1 MALMLKTEEKQLVLK
16 AIDDLGRRVTV
27 ADVAA
32 KTGLPVLV
40 ANAELNKVA
49 AETQGHLQVSTKGD
63 IAYEFTPGFQNVYL
77 ATGIKKTLQDIGKKI
92 FDIGFAILRASF
104 GIMLVLSFIAVIL
117 LVIAAI
123 LAMNSSKDGDRD
135 GGGLDFDF
143 FDFMIFRDLMFW
155 GSTSYYPPY
164 VDYNSPSSARPAA
177 AKSNFLHNCF
187 SFLFGDGDP
196 NAHLDERQ
204 WQLVAQVIRKFHGVV
219 TAEQIAPYTGADP
232 KNEDGILPVLVRF
245 NGVPE
250 VTENG
255 HILYTFPSLQVSASR
270 LEIATTPAFLRE
282 FPRQFTN
289 ASADEL
295 IPVYILAGVNFLGS
309 WWLLSQT
316 FRPGIIQDLQ
326 ALVVALVIYGTF
338 FVGVPTVRF
347 LCLQVINQR
356 IEARNDKKKEAAS
369 IVNNPSKDLQLK
381 LLEAKNHQIKHNQIA
396 KNDVAYTSD
405 KDLLEQEFDT

>member
-1 MALMLKTEEKQLVLK
+1 MALMLKTEEKKLVLK

-40 ANAELNKVA
+40 ANAELNQVA
-49 AETQGHLQVSTKGD
+49 SETQGHLQVSAKGD
-63 IAYEFTPGFQNVYL
+63 IAYEFAPGFQNIYL
-77 ATGIKKTLQDIGKKI
+77 ATGIRKTLQDVGKKI

-104 GIMLVLSFIAVIL
+104 GVMLVLSFIAVIL
-117 LVIAAI
+117 LIIVAI
-123 LAMNSSKDGDRD
+123 LAMNSGKDGDRD

-143 FDFMIFRDLMFW
+143 FDFMIFRDLLFW

-164 VDYNSPSSARPAA
+164 VDYNSPSSTRPA

-204 WQLVAQVIRKFHGVV
+204 WQLVAQVIRKFHGIV

-250 VTENG
+250 VTDNG

-289 ASADEL
+289 ASSDEL

-309 WWLLSQT
+309 WWLLSQST
-316 FRPGIIQDLQ
+316 SEFSRMHPFLPLIS
-326 ALVVALVIYGTF
+326 ALVIYGTF
-338 FVGVPTVRF
+338 FVGVPTVRY

-369 IVNNPSKDLQLK
+369 IVNNPDKDLQLK
-381 LLEAKNHQIKHNQIA
+381 LVEAKNHQIKHTQIA
-396 KNDVAYTSD
+396 QNDSVYTTE
-405 KDLLEQEFDT
+405 KDMLEQEFDT

>member
-1 MALMLKTEEKQLVLK
+1 MALMLKTEEKKLVLK

-32 KTGLPVLV
+32 KTGLPILV

-49 AETQGHLQVSTKGD
+49 AEAQGHLQVSTKGD
-63 IAYEFTPGFQNVYL
+63 IAYEFTPGFQNAYL
-77 ATGIKKTLQDIGKKI
+77 ATGMKKTLQDVGKKI
-92 FDIGFAILRASF
+92 FDVGFAILRASF
-104 GIMLVLSFIAVIL
+104 GIMLVVSFILVIL
-117 LVIAAI
+117 LVIIAL
-123 LAMNSSKDGDRD
+123 LAMNNGKDGDRD
-135 GGGLDFDF
+135 GGGMGFDF

-164 VDYNSPSSARPAA
+164 VDYNSPSSARP

-232 KNEDGILPVLVRF
+232 TNEDGILPVLVRF

-250 VTENG
+250 VTDNG

-289 ASADEL
+289 ASSDEL

-309 WWLLSQT
+309 WWLLSQSG
-316 FRPGIIQDLQ
+316 RIPILIQLH

-347 LCLQVINQR
+347 LCLQIINQR
-356 IEARNDKKKEAAS
+356 IEARNEKKKEAAS
-369 IVNNPSKDLQLK
+369 IVNNPSKELQVK
-381 LLEAKNHQIKHNQIA
+381 LIEAKTHQIKQTQVA
-396 KNDVAYTSD
+396 KSDSVYTTE
-405 KDLLEQEFDT
+405 KDLLDQEFDS

>member
-1 MALMLKTEEKQLVLK
+1 MLKTEEKQLVLK

-32 KTGLPVLV
+32 KTGLPILV
-40 ANAELNKVA
+40 TNAELNKVA

-63 IAYEFTPGFQNVYL
+63 IAYEFTPGFRNAYL
-77 ATGIKKTLQDIGKKI
+77 ATGMKKTLQDIGKKI
-92 FDIGFAILRASF
+92 FDVGFAILRASF

-143 FDFMIFRDLMFW
+143 LDFMIFRDLMFW

-164 VDYNSPSSARPAA
+164 VDYNSPSTARPAT
-177 AKSNFLHNCF
+177 KSNFLHNCF

-232 KNEDGILPVLVRF
+232 TSEDGILPVLVRF

-250 VTENG
+250 VTDNG

-289 ASADEL
+289 ATSDEL
-295 IPVYILAGVNFLGS
+295 IPVYILAAVNFLGS
-309 WWLLSQT
+309 WWLLSQSD
-316 FRPGIIQDLQ
+316 GHIDILYKMH
-326 ALVVALVIYGTF
+326 ALIVILVIYGTF

-356 IEARNDKKKEAAS
+356 IEARNEKKKEAAS
-369 IVNNPSKDLQLK
+369 LVNNPSKDLQVK
-381 LLEAKNHQIKHNQIA
+381 LTEAKGHQIKHIQVA
-396 KNDVAYTSD
+396 KSDVIYTSE

>member
-1 MALMLKTEEKQLVLK
+1 MLKTEEKKLVLK

-40 ANAELNKVA
+40 TNAELNQVA
-49 AETQGHLQVSTKGD
+49 ADTQGHLQVSTKGD
-63 IAYEFTPGFQNVYL
+63 IAYEFPQGFQNAYL
-77 ATGIKKTLQDIGKKI
+77 ATGFKKTLQDIGKKA
-92 FDIGFAILRASF
+92 FDVGFAILRASF

-117 LVIAAI
+117 LVIAAV

-135 GGGLDFDF
+135 GGGFDFDF
-143 FDFMIFRDLMFW
+143 FDYMILRDLFFW
-155 GSTSYYPPY
+155 GTPSYYPSY
-164 VDYNSPSSARPAA
+164 IDYSKPTTARPD
-177 AKSNFLHNCF
+177 KSNFLHNCF

-196 NAHLDERQ
+196 NAHLEERQ
-204 WQLVAQVIRKFHGVV
+204 WQTVAQVIRKFNGVV

-250 VTENG
+250 VTDNG
-255 HILYTFPSLQVSASR
+255 NILYTFPSLQVSASR

-282 FPRQFTN
+282 FPRPFTE

-309 WWLLSQT
+309 WWLFSQSGRVDILIT
-316 FRPGIIQDLQ
+316 LHSLVMV
-326 ALVVALVIYGTF
+326 LVVYGTF
-338 FVGVPTVRF
+338 FVLVPTLRYIGV
-347 LCLQVINQR
+347 QVLNQR
-356 IEARNDKKKEAAS
+356 IEARNDRKKEAAS
-369 IVNNPSKDLQLK
+369 FVNNPGKELQLK
-381 LLEAKNHQIKHNQIA
+381 LTEAKQHQIKSIEV
-396 KNDVAYTSD
+396 KKGDSVYSTD
-405 KDLLEQEFDT
+405 KDLLEQEFET